1 MKRFAALILTVIL
14 SLSFSG
20 CAKDNTFTLEITI
33 PAGNTDTIIYSD
45 NEISPRKS
53 TLEIVEAESFGD
65 AEVSLMPIEDNEDGD
80 YSVQYITPG
89 IATKYDVES
98 GRWYRIGVGI
108 GNSSDEDRIVSIEV
122 RNVNL
127 RIA

>member
-1 MKRFAALILTVIL
+1 MKRLAALFLTFIMA
-14 SLSFSG
+14 LSFSG

-45 NEISPRKS
+45 NEISPRKN
-53 TLEIVEAESFGD
+53 TLEIVETESFGD
-65 AEVSLMPIEDNEDGD
+65 ADVSLMPIEDNKDGD

-89 IATKYDVES
+89 IATKFDVEP
-98 GRWYRIGVGI
+98 GCWYRIGVRV
-108 GNSSDEDRIVSIEV
+108 GNSSDEDRVISIEV
-122 RNVNL
+122 QNVNL